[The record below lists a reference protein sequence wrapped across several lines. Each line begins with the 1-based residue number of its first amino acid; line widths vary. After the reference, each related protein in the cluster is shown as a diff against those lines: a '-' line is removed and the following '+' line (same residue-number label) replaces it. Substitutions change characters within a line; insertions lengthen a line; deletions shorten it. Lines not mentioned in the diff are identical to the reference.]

1 MSGEHWQEVALKI
14 AAHRSK
20 STRLMALQIINLE
33 VSEIGLRVVGECIT
47 SVMAGLADIWGIRS
61 VLPMTSSFTF
71 TTAT

>member
-1 MSGEHWQEVALKI
+1 
-14 AAHRSK
+14 
-20 STRLMALQIINLE
+20 MALQIINLE